1 MTPNIPSIDVSQFNM
16 SDSAS
21 LAKLGRAL
29 GDCARGLGF
38 FVLTNHPVPAALRE
52 RVFAQ
57 SAQLFATDAT
67 AKAKLSI
74 QHTGNNRGYVA
85 LGEERLNSAMPGDVK
100 EAFNIG
106 WDLPADHPDVVARKP
121 FRGVNV
127 WPETQALPQF
137 RATMLE
143 YFNACH
149 QLGLRLHRALA
160 QELGVAENFFDDKL
174 DQPLA
179 TLRLLHYPP
188 RPDRFEAG
196 QIGAGEHTD
205 YGNLTLLVTDDAGGL
220 EVRTRVDERASG
232 RAGEWLAVPNIPGAI
247 ICNIGDCLMRW
258 TNDVFVSTPH
268 RVMNPIGR
276 ERFSVAFFLDPNPD
290 AVVECL
296 PICASVARPAKY
308 AATTGAAYL
317 KARLDATYDAP
328 KSPA

>member
-1 MTPNIPSIDVSQFNM
+1 MTPDIPTIDISQFNVR
-16 SDSAS
+16 DSAS

-29 GDCARGLGF
+29 GECARGLGF
-38 FVLTNHPVPAALRE
+38 FVLTNHTVPSALRE

-100 EAFNIG
+100 EAFNMG

-127 WPETQALPQF
+127 WPDTQALPQF

-149 QLGLRLHRALA
+149 QLGLQLHRALA

-188 RPDRFEAG
+188 RPERFEEG

-220 EVRTRVDERASG
+220 EVRT

-258 TNDVFVSTPH
+258 TNDVFISTPH
-268 RVMNPIGR
+268 RVVNPVGR

-290 AVVECL
+290 AVVACL
-296 PICASVARPAKY
+296 PTCASAERPAKY
-308 AATTGAAYL
+308 APTTGAAYL
-317 KARLDATYDAP
+317 KERLDATYGAP
-328 KSPA
+328 K

>member
-1 MTPNIPSIDVSQFNM
+1 MTPDIPTIDISQFDLR
-16 SDSAS
+16 DSAS
-21 LAKLGRAL
+21 LARLGRAL
-29 GDCARGLGF
+29 GECARGLGF
-38 FVLTNHPVPAALRE
+38 FVLTNHTVPSALRE

-57 SAQLFATDAT
+57 SAQLFATNAT

-85 LGEERLNSAMPGDVK
+85 LGEERLDSTKPGDVK
-100 EAFNIG
+100 EAFNMG

-127 WPETQALPQF
+127 WPDAQAFPQF

-149 QLGLRLHRALA
+149 QLGLQLHCALA

-188 RPDRFEAG
+188 RPERFEEG

-220 EVRTRVDERASG
+220 EVRT

-258 TNDVFVSTPH
+258 TNDVFISTPH
-268 RVMNPIGR
+268 RVVNPVGR

-290 AVVECL
+290 AVVACL
-296 PICASVARPAKY
+296 PTCASAERPAKY
-308 AATTGAAYL
+308 APTTGAAYL
-317 KARLDATYDAP
+317 KERLDATYGAP
-328 KSPA
+328 K